1 MVNILQSISK
11 QLEEMVEEKKVFKSG
26 KLFKCILGLNEIES
40 NVFSYLLKHD
50 NVITMDLTG
59 VFNKDRSS
67 IQRALIQLNKLD
79 IIEKRSMSLKEFN
92 EKSDKGETNKRGYL
106 YVYGAKELETIKEQL
121 RGLLDRWYKS
131 MSGYIEN
138 LDSTFDCYEKQGE
151 LC

>member
-1 MVNILQSISK
+1 MESISE
-11 QLEEMVEEKKVFKSG
+11 QLKDMIEEKKVFKSG
-26 KLFKCILGLNEIES
+26 KLFKCILGLNVIES

-50 NVITMDLTG
+50 NVTTMKLTG

-67 IQRALIQLNKLD
+67 IQRALIQLNKLN

-92 EKSDKGETNKRGYL
+92 EKLGEGETNKRGYL
-106 YVYGAKELETIKEQL
+106 YVYGAKELETIKEQF
-121 RGLLDRWYKS
+121 RDLLDRWYNS